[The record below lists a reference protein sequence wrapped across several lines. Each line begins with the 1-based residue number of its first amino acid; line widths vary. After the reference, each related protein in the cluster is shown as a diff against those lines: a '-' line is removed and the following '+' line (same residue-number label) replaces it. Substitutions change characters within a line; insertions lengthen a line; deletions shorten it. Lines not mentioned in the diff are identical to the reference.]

1 MEPGASGGLLRA
13 GALVVSLRK
22 GIGPGEG
29 STAFP
34 AQAGSCSPQ
43 PLGTNTRVT
52 RRSKIMF
59 PQSPTRGPHPKFQRP
74 SELGGTLTCT

>member
-1 MEPGASGGLLRA
+1 MEAGASGGLVRA
-13 GALVVSLRK
+13 GVLVVSLRK

-43 PLGTNTRVT
+43 PLGTDTRMT
-52 RRSKIMF
+52 RGSKIMF
-59 PQSPTRGPHPKFQRP
+59 PQGPTRGPHHKFQGP
-74 SELGGTLTCT
+74 SVLGGTLTCT